1 MSYMFIQNGSFN
13 QPLATWDTSR
23 VVTMNNMFDYATA
36 FNQNL
41 GSWLIPSCSNM
52 ASMLNSCGMDKT
64 NYSATLTGWA
74 GQAPNIQ
81 SNVTLGATGI
91 QYDTPGSAS
100 RAILTSAPYNWTI
113 TGDTYVP

>member
-1 MSYMFIQNGSFN
+1 MSGMFK
-13 QPLATWDTSR
+13 D
-23 VVTMNNMFDYATA
+23 ATA

-52 ASMLNSCGMDKT
+52 SLMLNNCGMDKA

-74 GQAPNIQ
+74 SQVPNIK
-81 SNVTLGATGI
+81 SNVTLGATGR

-100 RAILTSAPYNWTI
+100 RSILTSAPYNWTI
-113 TGDTYVP
+113 TGDTFVP